1 MDWIEHCPLR
11 SEDSPE
17 YRLLLATIR
26 EEIAGAMD
34 KASTDNRALNYSR
47 INMIL
52 ILLTIAATAVGKWH

>member
-26 EEIAGAMD
+26 EEIGA
-34 KASTDNRALNYSR
+34 ALNRSSSAKRGLFYTR
-47 INMIL
+47 VNTIL
-52 ILLTIAATAVGKWH
+52 ILGTIIATAIRWH